1 MKLHFFS
8 SLAEKPRK
16 AIQITLSA
24 LVLFLVSSTDVQNST
39 DTLPNSA
46 EFSLLKQLRT
56 FLDLSVFESP
66 IQTYFYY

>member
-1 MKLHFFS
+1 MKSHFLS

-16 AIQITLSA
+16 AIQIALHA

-46 EFSLLKQLRT
+46 EFSLLKQLRS
-56 FLDLSVFESP
+56 FLDLSVLESP
-66 IQTYFYY
+66 IQTYFY